1 MAENHLI
8 QNLWNYIWVDTLQQF
23 TERWRWSEMKGDCRY
38 SWNWQNWMPE
48 KLFFKREMYCVFN
61 LGYIKATILVQNAK
75 WPWVRHFQCLVNWE
89 NAKKGE
95 NKAIMCIILLKACKS
110 LYSTFIPRIE
120 EELGCLQLS
129 GSSFL
134 VTQSSSSWN
143 DRLHKRLE
151 VVH

>member
-1 MAENHLI
+1 MSNIAQLLI
-8 QNLWNYIWVDTLQQF
+8 HPHVGGPLDFFQF
-23 TERWRWSEMKGDCRY
+23 
-38 SWNWQNWMPE
+38 
-48 KLFFKREMYCVFN
+48 LAV
-61 LGYIKATILVQNAK
+61 V
-75 WPWVRHFQCLVNWE
+75 
-89 NAKKGE
+89 